1 MLRRRLLLLLTA
13 VVPLGIATK
22 FYSGPAE
29 YWVYAHA
36 GGILYV
42 VFWILLGLS
51 VWPRL
56 SPWLVASIVFA
67 ITCAL
72 ELLQLW
78 HPPALTQV
86 RSTFLGHALIGSSFS
101 WLDLPHYLLGGLLGL
116 ALVRAA
122 GRPSRPIG
130 ISG

>member
-13 VVPLGIATK
+13 VIPLGIATK

-29 YWVYAHA
+29 YWVHANA
-36 GGILYV
+36 GGIFYV

-51 VWPRL
+51 VWPGS
-56 SPWLVASIVFA
+56 SPRLVASTVLA
-67 ITCAL
+67 VTCAL
-72 ELLQLW
+72 EFLQLW

-101 WLDLPHYLLGGLLGL
+101 WLDLPHYLLGCLLGL

-122 GRPSRPIG
+122 RQPSRSAG
-130 ISG
+130 ISD

>member
-1 MLRRRLLLLLTA
+1 MLRRRLLLLLTV

-29 YWVYAHA
+29 YWVHAHA

-56 SPWLVASIVFA
+56 SPWLVVSTVFA

-78 HPPALTQV
+78 HPPVLTQV

-101 WLDLPHYLLGGLLGL
+101 WLDLPHYLLGCLLGL
-116 ALVRAA
+116 ALVRAR
-122 GRPSRPIG
+122 GRPSRATG